1 MQTNEN
7 ILLEKKVDLNSE
19 EAYLSQVLKIVVYNE
34 FLSYERYSALINKL
48 GEIEPFVQLKNA
60 VSNNYTALVP
70 ICEKYDIDIPL
81 NDCSNYINDS
91 SSYIEACEISVAY
104 ELSNIK
110 MYDHL
115 LLYVQEDD
123 IRDVLFQ
130 LQAASFNNH
139 LPLFRKCVQDF
150 YNQDSSSL
158 FNQEDMM
165 KKANEYQE
173 LLQDVASGNFDQD
186 KITGLISKMNVSMIS
201 GAAFG
206 AASSAFLSTYLN
218 KNKE

>member
-7 ILLEKKVDLNSE
+7 FLLENKVDLNSE
-19 EAYLSQVLKIVVYNE
+19 ESYVSQVLKIAVYNE
-34 FLSYERYSALINKL
+34 FKSYEKYSAFLNEF
-48 GEIEPFVQLKNA
+48 GDTQAFESLKEA
-60 VSNNYTALVP
+60 CASHYSVLVP
-70 ICEKYDIDIPL
+70 ICEKYDIEIPN
-81 NDCSNYINDS
+81 NDCLEHVNVPN
-91 SSYIEACEISVAY
+91 SYIEACEISVAY
-104 ELSNIK
+104 ELCKIK
-110 MYDHL
+110 MYDNL
-115 LLYVQEDD
+115 LLYVKEDD

-130 LQAASFNNH
+130 LQAASFNNNLVH
-139 LPLFRKCVQDF
+139 FRKCVQDF
-150 YNQDSSSL
+150 YNQESSSS

-165 KKANEYQE
+165 NKANEYQE

-186 KITGLISKMNVSMIS
+186 KITGLMSKMNVSMIS